1 MTTTEVMIAE
11 QQLAAAKAAAAKE
24 TREDAKRKIEVL
36 RREGASLRKQ
46 LEPMSKQIKDAQ
58 NARLRLHRALL
69 HAREQI
75 DMYGQPLDPLTLPTD
90 EEIAEHDNQLGL
102 WKREQKKLLAQHA
115 DVVERES
122 IRPQAIAM
130 QKRLQTLQLEIQ
142 NWIAVAEGRK
152 PGQLPEGGVFRVGED
167 FLGHS
172 DRRFS

>member
-1 MTTTEVMIAE
+1 MTTTEVTIAE
-11 QQLAAAKAAAAKE
+11 QQLASARAEAE
-24 TREDAKRKIEVL
+24 RQTREDAKRKIEVL

-58 NARLRLHRALL
+58 NARLWLNRALL

-75 DMYGQPLDPLTLPTD
+75 DAYSEPLDPLTLPTD
-90 EEIAEHDNQLGL
+90 EEIAEHNNQLDL

-115 DVVERES
+115 AAVERES

-130 QKRLQTLQLEIQ
+130 QKRLETLQLEIQ
-142 NWIAVAEGRK
+142 NWMAVAEGRT